1 MASAA
6 LIDDRLQIDGLD
18 MYTWTNTFGVPT
30 DGFSKS
36 TFMDGS
42 YTRGTDEPPMAPQ
55 DANPALGH
63 FDPLTLNLSG
73 PMYLKETSV
82 NPAPDR
88 MYPARKFEYADGT
101 VTWDRPGRSWSGPRT
116 PPIKMD
122 WVLIALVALVILFL
136 ARKTL
141 LKSLKV

>member
-18 MYTWTNTFGVPT
+18 MYTWTNTFGIPT
-30 DGFSKS
+30 DGFSKG

-42 YTRGTDEPPMAPQ
+42 YMRGTDENPMALQ
-55 DANPALGH
+55 DANPALDH
-63 FDPLTLNLSG
+63 FDPLRLNMSG

-88 MYPARKFEYADGT
+88 MYPARKFEYEDGT
-101 VTWDRPGRSWSGPRT
+101 VTWDRPGRSLSAPRT
-116 PPIKMD
+116 SHIKKD
-122 WVLIALVALVILFL
+122 WVLIAIVALIILFL

-141 LKSLKV
+141 LKSLKS